1 MAVPPLRCYNEKS
14 NKKTVCPPQTKGG
27 ALFMKQTMSFKPLLA
42 LCWLTYVISYLGRV
56 NLSTA
61 ITKMA
66 DGLSVS
72 VEYLGAAGSI
82 YFICY
87 AVGQLIN
94 GFLGDRVDPPPFL
107 MLALGL
113 TGSVNV
119 LLAMQTG
126 GGLVLPL
133 WGINGFCQ
141 SMFWSTLLRLLALYS
156 DDSQR
161 KLVSSVMFTCA
172 VTGYFL
178 SWVVLNAL
186 FQSLT
191 FRPYFYVPGLLALAL
206 IPVWWLVG
214 RRGGVRTA
222 AERTATLPL
231 PQLIGE
237 IVRDRL
243 YFVGLLGSVIGAV
256 QEGAVFWMPLI
267 FTELFDLGENALS
280 LLVSVPAAKLLGVF
294 LAQWVLSLARDNVR
308 TAMILTQSFAC
319 VLTVLLLLTSH
330 QTSLLTVLLIAGLI
344 AAANASNWYNVSYFP
359 LSFSARGMVSTLVGC
374 FDFSAYVGAAIM
386 SGVLGGLLTQYGWVA
401 LPTLWLGLCLLGLTL
416 ALTGA
421 GSCLRR
427 EGKPRQTASSR

>member
-1 MAVPPLRCYNEKS
+1 M
-14 NKKTVCPPQTKGG
+14 KK
-27 ALFMKQTMSFKPLLA
+27 LSFRPLLA
-42 LCWLTYVISYLGRV
+42 LCWVTYVFSYLGRV

-61 ITKMA
+61 MTKMSE
-66 DGLSVS
+66 GLGVS
-72 VEYLGAAGSI
+72 VELLGMAGSV
-82 YFICY
+82 YFACY

-113 TGSVNV
+113 TGSINV
-119 LLAMQTG
+119 LLALQSSG
-126 GGLVLPL
+126 ALVLPL
-133 WGINGFCQ
+133 WGVNGFFQ
-141 SMFWSTLLRLLALYS
+141 SMFWSTLLRLLSLYS

-172 VTGYFL
+172 VTGYFV
-178 SWVVLNAL
+178 SWVILNAL
-186 FQSLT
+186 FQPFS
-191 FRPYFYVPGLLALAL
+191 FRPYFLVPGILALVL
-206 IPVWWLVG
+206 IPLWWLVG
-214 RRGGVRTA
+214 RRGGIHAA
-222 AERTATLPL
+222 AERTVTLPL
-231 PQLIGE
+231 PRLIRE
-237 IVRDRL
+237 IFRDRL
-243 YFVGLLGSVIGAV
+243 YFVGLLGCIIGAV

-267 FTELFDLGENALS
+267 FTEVFDLGENALI
-280 LLVSVPAAKLLGVF
+280 LLVSVPAAKLTGVF
-294 LAQWVLSLARDNVR
+294 LARGVLSLARDNVR

-319 VLTVLLLLTSH
+319 VLTVLLLLTSS

-359 LSFSARGMVSTLVGC
+359 LAFSARGMVSTLVGC

-401 LPTLWLGLCLLGLTL
+401 LPVLWLGLCLLGLTL

-427 EGKPRQTASSR
+427 EGRPIGDPAAR